1 MTDKETMQIAMAA
14 LKELVAQIEG
24 RFFSSIK
31 HDHFAMQDARFAI
44 ARLREA
50 LAPIEIEK
58 DLALQKLHDENE
70 RLGLYKDAYFSKE
83 KP

>member
-1 MTDKETMQIAMAA
+1 MTDRQAMEIAMAA
-14 LKELVAQIEG
+14 LKELVAQTEG
-24 RFFSSIK
+24 KFFAIK

-58 DLALQKLHDENE
+58 V
-70 RLGLYKDAYFSKE
+70 LGVKNDI
-83 KP
+83 